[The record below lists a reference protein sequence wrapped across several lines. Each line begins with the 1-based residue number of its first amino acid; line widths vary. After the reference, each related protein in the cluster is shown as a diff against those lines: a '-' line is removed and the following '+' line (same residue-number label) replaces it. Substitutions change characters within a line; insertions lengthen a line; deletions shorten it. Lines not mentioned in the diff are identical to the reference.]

1 MTTEGFMDL
10 AGVRTLVRTT
20 GSGGTPLVMLHG
32 VLSEGA
38 AWEGVAS
45 QLAPGRMVVL
55 PDLPLHGRTETP
67 PEFRPNPGGLVTWLE
82 ALLDSLGAERAD
94 LCGLSLGGALSLH
107 FALARP
113 ERLRRMVL
121 VDAANVVD
129 LDEGYR
135 QFIGQMRENLEAAV
149 GVGVV
154 TTRQCWTEDIG
165 FDGAKTAA
173 ADLCVDPIV
182 MSVLDYLEQRGI
194 PFDQVMHGLEF
205 LELISPE
212 RFPDIAAPTLAIWGQ
227 EDPFFPAA
235 EAVRLL
241 ETIPDVRIDVMEG
254 VGHNPVNE
262 RPERFVELVEAFL
275 G

>member
-1 MTTEGFMDL
+1 MTTEGFIDL

-20 GSGGTPLVMLHG
+20 GSGGTPLIMLHG

-38 AWEGVAS
+38 SWEGVAS
-45 QLAPGRMVVL
+45 QLTSGRMVVL

-67 PEFRPNPGGLVTWLE
+67 PDFPPNPEGLVTWLE
-82 ALLDSLGAERAD
+82 ALVDALDAERAD

-113 ERLRRMVL
+113 ERVRKMVL

-154 TTRQCWTEDIG
+154 TTRQCWTEDLG

-194 PFDQVMHGLEF
+194 PFQQVMHGLEF
-205 LELISPE
+205 LEPIPPE
-212 RFPDIAAPTLAIWGQ
+212 RFPEVAVPTLAIWGR

-254 VGHNPVNE
+254 VGHNPAAE
-262 RPERFVELVEAFL
+262 RPERFVVLVEAFL